1 MTTDVNSRALR
12 SPTTIED
19 VAAKAG
25 VSRSTVSRVINGSK
39 SVSQAAAESVGRAI
53 ADLDYVPNR
62 AARLLAARQT
72 NASGDDV
79 APRWNGDHLDVITGM
94 DDPPARE
101 RARRLR
107 ALGLSAIAAP
117 QQNAHGDIALNASP
131 EQERVGSGPNDLA
144 FVQVVLCDHEGALAG
159 DVGMTVEISVEGS
172 IDLLRLSNANPVD
185 MEEVGET
192 GHAINQ
198 GRLLAV
204 VRPNAEGRLRLSA
217 TAAFGSATVEVIA
230 D

>member
-1 MTTDVNSRALR
+1 MTTDISSSALR

-39 SVSQAAAESVGRAI
+39 SVSPAAAESVGRAI

-79 APRWNGDHLDVITGM
+79 TPRWNGDHLDAITGM
-94 DDPPARE
+94 DDADARE
-101 RARRLR
+101 RARRLG
-107 ALGLSAIAAP
+107 ALCSAAIAAP
-117 QQNAHGDIALNASP
+117 QLNTDGDIALNASA
-131 EQERVGSGPNDLA
+131 EQERVGSGPNYLA
-144 FVQVVLCDHEGALAG
+144 FIHVVLCDEEGTLAG
-159 DVGMTVEISVEGS
+159 GAGMTVEISVEGS
-172 IDLLRLSNANPVD
+172 IELLALSNANPDDEEGVG
-185 MEEVGET
+185 EVG
-192 GHAINQ
+192 HATHE

-204 VRPNAEGRLRLSA
+204 VRPTGVGRMRLSA